1 MPHLKGQVKVL
12 VSPLQMKKIM
22 NRTSS
27 ESVPVIFQARR
38 KKDEPLLR
46 FTALATNIREVGE
59 PALRGGGSGKSKSM
73 AELLYEK
80 NLKKAVRLIGHDHT
94 TGRGELNEAAKKLF
108 KSKYLGTFS
117 KSEMESVQL
126 TPKKPY
132 AIVNTAD
139 APGEHW
145 QAQAFDD
152 GEVYTYDSYGIDGDT
167 EPDAEQKGVETSC
180 GQRCLAWLLVVK
192 QRGIEEALEV

>member
-27 ESVPVIFQARR
+27 ESVPIIFQARR
-38 KKDEPLLR
+38 RKDEPLLR
-46 FTALATNIREVGE
+46 YTALATNIREVGE
-59 PALRGGGSGKSKSM
+59 PALRGGGDKPKSI
-73 AELLYEK
+73 AEVLYEK
-80 NLKKAVRLIGHDHT
+80 NLQKAIRLVGHDHT
-94 TGRGELNEAAKKLF
+94 TGRDELNEAAKKLF

-126 TPKKPY
+126 TAKKPY

-145 QAQAFDD
+145 QAQALHE
-152 GEVYTYDSYGIDGDT
+152 GNVYTYDSYGIDGDT

-192 QRGIEEALEV
+192 QRGLEEALEI